1 MFAKLILKMR
11 RRRIVDF
18 NNNNLHLVG
27 YSEPIEKWVSKEELE
42 RHLHS
47 DEKLPS
53 AIPYVTSY
61 YKKDWGF
68 CISHQQRKNILNGK
82 KFFVKIDTELK
93 AGSLTWA
100 HAYLQGRSKKEF
112 IFSTYVCHPS
122 LANNELSGPLVAIFL
137 LEQLKKQKNLNYS
150 YRFIFAPETVGTIN
164 FIHSNLAGLREN
176 LLGGLVLT
184 CIGDSGKYTY
194 KKTFSGCNLI
204 DRMMEEFLENKG
216 SNKVNA
222 ALDFFPW
229 GSDERQYNSPGLRL
243 PVGCLSRTIYGKYP
257 EYHTSL
263 DNKSVLNFKKISQ
276 TVDDLLKLI
285 LDFENTWFPVQKM
298 VDVNQSWINMACIKL
313 LVRLGLIVK
322 GLMR

>member
-1 MFAKLILKMR
+1 M
-11 RRRIVDF
+11 
-18 NNNNLHLVG
+18 
-27 YSEPIEKWVSKEELE
+27 
-42 RHLHS
+42 
-47 DEKLPS
+47 
-53 AIPYVTSY
+53 
-61 YKKDWGF
+61 
-68 CISHQQRKNILNGK
+68 
-82 KFFVKIDTELK
+82 
-93 AGSLTWA
+93 
-100 HAYLQGRSKKEF
+100 
-112 IFSTYVCHPS
+112 
-122 LANNELSGPLVAIFL
+122 

-216 SNKVNA
+216 SNEVNA

-263 DNKSVLNFKKISQ
+263 DNKSVLNFNKISQ

-285 LDFENTWFPVQKM
+285 LDFENTWFPVQK
-298 VDVNQSWINMACIKL
+298 DGRCEPKLDKYGLYKTTSQTRVNSERTNAIRWCLSLADGQHS
-313 LVRLGLIVK
+313 LGMIAKRSGLEIQMIEEVAKELSRK
-322 GLMR
+322 GLLL